1 LSQWFS
7 TSEGG
12 WGVSWPQTT
21 TATAGQNSHS
31 PARRTGRQGNAEGQP
46 QRGGLNAQFAADFS
60 RQAAHHAK
68 AQAAA
73 LLRIKAIRQS
83 NAVIADGQRQLS
95 VPAQAAIHRHDQRHG
110 GGMGIFHRIDE
121 RFAQDQHDRLHM
133 AHLHHAVGA
142 GMHHLHLLVG
152 RGQGGDQRGGDFFE
166 MRLQADHA
174 LGAAARQDA
183 VELADR
189 IDARGDAVQHQPDI
203 GGAEHL
209 LLLLYR
215 DRLHPDHAD
224 QEGQAVGDAVIGFR
238 DQIGGGGGG
247 GLGCLIG
254 EGSVH
259 EETLLSPTSM
269 HPSGPGGNKNIVI
282 FQLLKL
288 ATGCFG
294 TKDDLAARN

>member
-1 LSQWFS
+1 MQ
-7 TSEGG
+7 
-12 WGVSWPQTT
+12 
-21 TATAGQNSHS
+21 
-31 PARRTGRQGNAEGQP
+31 
-46 QRGGLNAQFAADFS
+46 
-60 RQAAHHAK
+60 
-68 AQAAA
+68 
-73 LLRIKAIRQS
+73 
-83 NAVIADGQRQLS
+83 S
-95 VPAQAAIHRHDQRHG
+95 VPVCIT
-110 GGMGIFHRIDE
+110 FTCWSDE
-121 RFAQDQHDRLHM
+121 DR
-133 AHLHHAVGA
+133 A
-142 GMHHLHLLVG
+142 
-152 RGQGGDQRGGDFFE
+152 GDQRGGDFFE

-238 DQIGGGGGG
+238 DQVGGGG
-247 GLGCLIG
+247 GLGRLVG

-269 HPSGPGGNKNIVI
+269 RPSEPVGNKNIVI
-282 FQLLKL
+282 LQ
-288 ATGCFG
+288 
-294 TKDDLAARN
+294 